1 MKRTGVIIL
10 IIGLLITVFTGFSFI
25 TREKV
30 VDLGD
35 LEITQNKDHGITWS
49 PLIGVVVMVVGGGVY
64 LIGTN
69 KK

>member
-25 TREKV
+25 TRKKV

-49 PLIGVVVMVVGGGVY
+49 PLIGVVVMVVGGGIY
-64 LIGTN
+64 LAGTN

>member
-64 LIGTN
+64 LVGTN